1 MWQKYGLS
9 DDNFIW
15 SNIVSGED
23 QRVILAYTRF
33 ITFGRRSGR
42 TFPLIGS
49 CRSRTESIHRKKVIT
64 NIYVMQLFPEA
75 SEWCFSTI
83 WIYLDTELF
92 AHLWTKPGPEDIKFP
107 TFSFKPPFSG
117 VGFFAIMYS
126 NWHVYQNMFE
136 NLNKQSWHQFFQQW
150 PLCKAAVAARETAQG
165 DFHFSSILQN

>member
-92 AHLWTKPGPEDIKFP
+92 TQLWTKPGPEDIKFP

-117 VGFFAIMYS
+117 VGFFASMY
-126 NWHVYQNMFE
+126 F
-136 NLNKQSWHQFFQQW
+136 KQHTKICFRICIKILTSIFQQW
-150 PLCKAAVAARETAQG
+150 SLCKAAVAARETA
-165 DFHFSSILQN
+165 